1 MPPKIDVDKR
11 IVSTRRE
18 RGLAPRAT
26 VSSHP
31 DQGDLPE
38 DYSYARDNLY
48 NLIER
53 GNEALEGILELAKE
67 MEHPRAYEVASGL
80 IKNVS
85 DTTMEL
91 LKMQK
96 ELKQMKD
103 GDSPKTNFN
112 NLYVGSTAELQKFQ
126 SDVADKT
133 QESTVKTQNVQYY
146 EKASDKYYQ
155 WAQSEIMQYIKNNS
169 KMINQTIAAQT
180 AQQQQ

>member
-1 MPPKIDVDKR
+1 MAAKKSIKEKLDAELEVAENIILDNHPEDKPIDVKR
-11 IVSTRRE
+11 VIAVRRE
-18 RGLAPRAT
+18 RGLAPRAA
-26 VSSHP
+26 VKSDP
-31 DQGDLPE
+31 VEGDLGE

-53 GNEALEGILELAKE
+53 GNDALEGILELAKE

-103 GDSPKTNFN
+103 GDAPKTNVN
-112 NLYVGSTAELQKFQ
+112 NLYVGSTAELQEMLKG
-126 SDVADKT
+126 KT
-133 QESTVKTQNVQYY
+133 IDT
-146 EKASDKYYQ
+146 
-155 WAQSEIMQYIKNNS
+155 
-169 KMINQTIAAQT
+169 
-180 AQQQQ
+180 

>member
-1 MPPKIDVDKR
+1 MAAKKRIKEKLDAELEVAENIILDNHPEDKPIDVKR
-11 IVSTRRE
+11 VIAVRRE
-18 RGLAPRAT
+18 RGLAPRAA
-26 VSSHP
+26 VKSDP
-31 DQGDLPE
+31 VEGDLGE

-53 GNEALEGILELAKE
+53 GNDALEGILELAKE

-103 GDSPKTNFN
+103 GDAPKTNVN
-112 NLYVGSTAELQKFQ
+112 NLYVGSTAELQEMLKG
-126 SDVADKT
+126 KT
-133 QESTVKTQNVQYY
+133 IDT
-146 EKASDKYYQ
+146 
-155 WAQSEIMQYIKNNS
+155 
-169 KMINQTIAAQT
+169 
-180 AQQQQ
+180 

>member
-1 MPPKIDVDKR
+1 MAKKTIKEKLDAELEVAENIIAEYEVPTIDNPPKEPSKKER
-11 IVSTRRE
+11 RLTNTRRE

-26 VSSHP
+26 IKS
-31 DQGDLPE
+31 QAIEGDLGT

-53 GNEALEGILELAKE
+53 GNDALEGILELAKE

-96 ELKQMKD
+96 ELKNMSE
-103 GDSPKTNFN
+103 GYAPKTNVN
-112 NLYVGSTAELQKFQ
+112 NLYVGETAELQEMIKG
-126 SDVADKT
+126 KT
-133 QESTVKTQNVQYY
+133 IDEQ
-146 EKASDKYYQ
+146 
-155 WAQSEIMQYIKNNS
+155 
-169 KMINQTIAAQT
+169 
-180 AQQQQ
+180 

>member
-1 MPPKIDVDKR
+1 MAAKKSIKEKLDAELEVAENIILDNHPEDKPIDVKR
-11 IVSTRRE
+11 VIAVRRE
-18 RGLAPRAT
+18 RGLAIRKSVKSDPIE
-26 VSSHP
+26 
-31 DQGDLPE
+31 GDLGE

-53 GNEALEGILELAKE
+53 GNDALEGILELAKE

-103 GDSPKTNFN
+103 GDAPKTNVN
-112 NLYVGSTAELQKFQ
+112 NLYVGSTAELQEMLKG
-126 SDVADKT
+126 KT
-133 QESTVKTQNVQYY
+133 IDT
-146 EKASDKYYQ
+146 
-155 WAQSEIMQYIKNNS
+155 
-169 KMINQTIAAQT
+169 
-180 AQQQQ
+180 

>member
-1 MPPKIDVDKR
+1 MAKKKSIKEKLDAELNMADDIIAEYEVPTIDNPPKAPRESR

-18 RGLAPRAT
+18 RGLTPRAA
-26 VSSHP
+26 VNSNP
-31 DQGDLPE
+31 VDGDLGE

-53 GNEALEGILELAKE
+53 GNDALEGILELAKE

-96 ELKQMKD
+96 ELKNMKE
-103 GDSPKTNFN
+103 GDAPKTNVN
-112 NLYVGSTAELQKFQ
+112 NLYVGSTAELQEMLKGKTI
-126 SDVADKT
+126 DK
-133 QESTVKTQNVQYY
+133 E
-146 EKASDKYYQ
+146 
-155 WAQSEIMQYIKNNS
+155 
-169 KMINQTIAAQT
+169 
-180 AQQQQ
+180 